1 MKETH
6 LFYTPDIIHGIDIL
20 PETEAGHAI
29 RVLRMKEGD
38 KLILTV
44 GCGLFYEAEITLWTI
59 SKI

>member
-6 LFYTPDIIHGIDIL
+6 LFYTQDIIHGIDIS

-38 KLILTV
+38 NLILTD
-44 GCGLFYEAEITLWTI
+44 GGGLIY
-59 SKI
+59 